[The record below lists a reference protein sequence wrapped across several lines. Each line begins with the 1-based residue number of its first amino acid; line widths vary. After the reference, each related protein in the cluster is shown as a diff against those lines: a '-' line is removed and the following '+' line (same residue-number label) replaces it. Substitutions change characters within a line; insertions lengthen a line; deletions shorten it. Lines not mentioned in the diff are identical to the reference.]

1 MATASKLKNQL
12 ANKEES
18 QQVSARSLDLKGLL
32 STPTLRKKFND
43 VLDKKAPQFMA
54 SLLNLYG
61 GDPNLQAAEPLSIV
75 SSALVAASLDLPVDK
90 NLGYAW
96 IVPFYDSKKGFKA
109 AQFQLGYKGYIQLA
123 LRSGQYKA
131 MNVIDVHEGELK
143 KWNRLTEEL
152 ELDLE
157 DTESDKVIGY
167 CGYFR
172 LVNGFEK
179 TVYWTRDEVEAH
191 RIKFNKAKDKN
202 SLNNVWRSDYDAMAK
217 KTVIRNLLGKWGI
230 LSIDMQTALSK
241 DVDSEVVA
249 DEAPEVIDV
258 AQKELVEEPAAE
270 TAKHPKDSSKNDVK
284 VNATDLPSDEEL
296 PF

>member
-1 MATASKLKNQL
+1 MATANKLKNQL
-12 ANKEES
+12 ANKEEA
-18 QQVSARSLDLKGLL
+18 QQVNARSLDLKGLL
-32 STPTLRKKFND
+32 STPTLKKKFEQ
-43 VLDKKAPQFMA
+43 VLNKKAPQFMA

-96 IVPFYDSKKGFKA
+96 IVPFYDHKKGYKA

-157 DTESDKVIGY
+157 AAESEKVIGY

-179 TVYWTRDEVEAH
+179 TVYWTKDEVEAH
-191 RIKFNKAKDKN
+191 RIKFNKAKDKQ

-230 LSIDMQTALSK
+230 LSIDMQTALTK

-249 DEAPEVIDV
+249 EESPEVIDV
-258 AQKELVEEPAAE
+258 D
-270 TAKHPKDSSKNDVK
+270 PKDLIAEPSADKEQPKDTGKKDSKIVEP
-284 VNATDLPSDEEL
+284 DLPTDEEL

>member
-1 MATASKLKNQL
+1 MATASKLKNQI
-12 ANKEES
+12 ANKEEAT
-18 QQVSARSLDLKGLL
+18 QVNARSLDLKSLL
-32 STPTLRKKFND
+32 STPTLRKKFNE

-96 IVPFYDSKKGFKA
+96 IVPFYDHKKGYKA

-131 MNVIDVHEGELK
+131 MNVIDVREGELK
-143 KWNRLTEEL
+143 KWNRLTEDL
-152 ELDLE
+152 ELDL
-157 DTESDKVIGY
+157 DSADSDKVIGY

-179 TVYWTRDEVEAH
+179 TVYWTKDEVEAH
-191 RIKFNKAKDKN
+191 RIKFNKAKDKQ

-249 DEAPEVIDV
+249 EESPDVIDV
-258 AQKELVEEPAAE
+258 D
-270 TAKHPKDSSKNDVK
+270 PKDLVAEPLADTAEQPKGADKKDSKIVEP
-284 VNATDLPSDEEL
+284 DLPTDEEL